1 MSFLR
6 PEAKAKLRRWGEP
19 AIMAGAAAIAFWI
32 GVGQA
37 LDKDLFAIG
46 TFAFGLF
53 FAISAVASL
62 IRQIAAGSSKDAG
75 PGVVTVEEGM
85 IRYFGPEQG
94 GITAIDALVSVE
106 LVRSQDGPES
116 PVFWL
121 LRDEL
126 GRDLAIPGGAVDT
139 ERLFD
144 ALGTLDGISYQAMLD
159 AKLSDTAGRFPVWRR
174 PGNDPGTGPAISGS

>member
-1 MSFLR
+1 MSFIR
-6 PEAKAKLRRWGEP
+6 PEAKTKLRRWGEP
-19 AIMAGAAAIAFWI
+19 AVLAGAAAIAFWI

-37 LDKDLFAIG
+37 LEKDLFAIG

-53 FAISAVASL
+53 FAISAVSMI
-62 IRQIAAGSSKDAG
+62 IRQIAAGSGSEAG

-94 GITAIDALVSVE
+94 GIAAIDALVSVE
-106 LVRSQDGPES
+106 LVRPQDGPDS

-139 ERLFD
+139 EQLFD

-159 AKLSDTAGRFPVWRR
+159 AKLTDKAGRFPVWRR
-174 PGNDPGTGPAISGS
+174 PGHDPGTSPVISGS